1 MAKVKRL
8 LVTSL
13 DAKTAVFTRVSEHIA
28 RKARAAVFY
37 TPGLTLDELVE
48 KSLERMIKVLERS
61 RGKAFPTKPIKL
73 RAGRRVKL

>member
-13 DAKTAVFTRVSEHIA
+13 DEKTAIFARVPEYIA

-48 KSLERMIKVLERS
+48 TSLERMLKVLERS
-61 RGKAFPTKPIKL
+61 RGKPFPTKAIKL